1 MPTSHTIAERYLAA
15 WNEADAARRA
25 VLIAALWS
33 PQGRYA
39 DPLMSGQGHD
49 GIARMIEAA
58 RAQFPGLVFTPRG
71 EPDGHGAFAR
81 FSWSL
86 GPAGGAPVAGGT
98 DVARL
103 DEAGRVVEV
112 IGFLDATG
120 RVADLVGLLG

>member
-1 MPTSHTIAERYLAA
+1 MSTPHTIADRYLAS
-15 WNEADAARRA
+15 WNEADAARRQA
-25 VLIAALWS
+25 LIAALWS

-58 RAQFPGLVFTPRG
+58 RARFPDLQFTPRG
-71 EPDGHGAFAR
+71 EPDGHGPFAR

-98 DVARL
+98 DVVRL
-103 DEAGRVVEV
+103 DDQGRIAEV
-112 IGFLDATG
+112 IGFLDGSAG
-120 RVADLVGLLG
+120 HA